1 MSGRGRL
8 VLIVTAAAAAFV
20 GLQATAEPPAMK
32 PEGRAAV
39 LQKLTDCRKIAEP
52 DKRLA
57 CYDEAAAGLD
67 QAEAKGDIVVV
78 DRNQARQVRRQA
90 FGFHLPSISLFERG
104 EKPEEVDTITSTVA
118 SARQN
123 GAGKWVVQ
131 LEDGAVWVQIDADEL
146 FSDPKPGMPVRIKR
160 AAMGSY
166 LMIIGSNRGMRVHRT
181 E

>member
-1 MSGRGRL
+1 MRQTRGRGFIIGA
-8 VLIVTAAAAAFV
+8 VLLMAGAGAALAQGV
-20 GLQATAEPPAMK
+20 LK
-32 PEGRAAV
+32 PEGRAEV

-57 CYDEAAAGLD
+57 CYDQAAATLD

-123 GAGKWVVQ
+123 GAGKWVIQ
-131 LEDGAVWVQIDADEL
+131 LEGGAVWVQIDADEL
-146 FSDPKPGMPVRIKR
+146 FTDPKPGMPVRIKR
-160 AAMGSY
+160 ASMGSY
-166 LMIIGSNRGMRVHRT
+166 LMIIGNNRGMRVHRT